1 MRVGCPQS
9 PNVGPVST
17 CLSHLPTTDAGRLTS
32 ANLIG
37 HQFFQARLISAWR
50 AKTHFSSHLYSIPR
64 PRCLL
69 LRFQTDQQYELM
81 PS

>member
-17 CLSHLPTTDAGRLTS
+17 CLSHLPATDAGRLTS

-37 HQFFQARLISAWR
+37 HQFFPGSPYFSLGAI
-50 AKTHFSSHLYSIPR
+50 KFHFSSHLPCSV
-64 PRCLL
+64 
-69 LRFQTDQQYELM
+69 LRFQTE
-81 PS
+81 SSNTS